1 MAKKDTWQQAW
12 VEVLPDLRNFRSTA
26 NSEMT
31 SVLGAAGA
39 AGGVAAG
46 DGIKGGILGAIPKL
60 AGPLLG
66 ALAAL
71 GIGRL
76 VGEAIG
82 SGINYGIDAVGLASD
97 LAESVNAVEVSFGDE
112 IADQVR
118 ELAKSA
124 PADLFLTQKAFNEF
138 AVRFSSFGK
147 KIAGP
152 GGDVAAVLDEISN
165 RAADFA
171 SVNNIEVADA
181 LALFQSTLA
190 GESEPIQNYGKDL
203 SAAAVEAYALANG
216 IGEAGRELTDAEKIQ
231 ARYQLLLQETADV
244 QGDLANTSGELA
256 GQQREF
262 AVGLEE
268 AQTKFGEALL
278 PFATEL
284 LQLANSE
291 ILPALGTFLA
301 DVGPEFAQGLK
312 DSLPG
317 LKSLADDLVSA
328 GPAFTDFA
336 VNTLPLLVQGLTDL
350 LDIASGLAL
359 LGSDPGQF
367 LSEFLGVTDN
377 IPGIGSSGNPT
388 GTPLNN
394 QELWDK
400 YGGGGDMPGA
410 GGGGAPQIVQYFPP
424 YLSPANVADASAQAI
439 NQILRER
446 Q

>member
-1 MAKKDTWQQAW
+1 VAKKDTWQQAW

-31 SVLGAAGA
+31 SALGAAGA

-76 VGEAIG
+76 VGQAIG

-97 LAESVNAVEVSFGDE
+97 LAESANAIEVTFGEE
-112 IADQVR
+112 IAAQVAD
-118 ELAKSA
+118 LAESA
-124 PADLFLTQKAFNEF
+124 PKDLKITQKAFNEY
-138 AVRFSSFGK
+138 ATRFSAFGK
-147 KIAGP
+147 QIVGP
-152 GGDVAAVLDEISN
+152 SGDIVDWLDELTT
-165 RAADFA
+165 RGADFA
-171 SVNNIEVADA
+171 SVYNLDVADA
-181 LALFQSTLA
+181 LALFQSGLA
-190 GESEPIQNYGKDL
+190 GETEPLRKYGLDL
-203 SAAAVEAYALANG
+203 SAAAIEAFAYSHG
-216 IGEAGRELTDAEKIQ
+216 IAAAGDELTETQKIQ
-231 ARYQLLLQETADV
+231 ARYLALLEQTASV
-244 QGDLANTSGELA
+244 QGDAAATSGELA

-284 LQLANSE
+284 LQLANE
-291 ILPALGTFLA
+291 DILPALGTFLA

-328 GPAFTDFA
+328 GPALTDFA
-336 VNTLPLLVQGLTDL
+336 VNTLPLLVQGLSDL

-359 LGSDPGQF
+359 LGSDPGKF
-367 LSEFLGVTDN
+367 ASEFFGITDD
-377 IPGIGSSGNPT
+377 IPGIGSNGSADRG
-388 GTPLNN
+388 PLSSEEFWN
-394 QELWDK
+394 QTDP
-400 YGGGGDMPGA
+400 GGGGS
-410 GGGGAPQIVQYFPP
+410 APQIVQHFPP